1 MNLEFFWMG
10 KLLSKRKKAIGNLL
24 LITFVVTP
32 LVLCVV
38 FVDSMINGIT
48 EKYIWLSGGQIQFTA
63 SSDFIPEDPR
73 MSPVVSGYAV
83 IYSSSSTA
91 DVMIKGV
98 DENYFN
104 AERLSQLGY
113 KLGYQLEDKHGD
125 KDGYELGAKASAM
138 DNAYDSPPIPSIPS
152 IPVLTGNEVLMSA
165 SLARSMGLD
174 IGDKFA
180 MMVLS
185 NPDKSL
191 KSSYPAVFRPV
202 LLQVAGL
209 FSSGYSQL
217 DDSLMFGSSS
227 YFSGVFKNDE
237 IQIEML
243 TGTNDIEANMDIAY
257 QIIGENSLI
266 TSFSLWNE
274 RNESVYQNFAN
285 SKQMILVIILVIG
298 LMACIYCGTIAQEV
312 AADNREEI
320 CIIRMIGGSELQA
333 RRTVFLAALLIVTA
347 GVAMGL
353 IAGLILS
360 LNLPPILKSLA
371 SSGFPGFALYLL
383 DFKVQISGGKLL
395 LLAAL
400 IIGISSMALAVSLR
414 SNEKYSPLELL
425 QS

>member
-10 KLLSKRKKAIGNLL
+10 KLLSKRKKTIGNLL

-48 EKYIWLSGGQIQFTA
+48 EKYICLSGGQIQFTA

-113 KLGYQLEDKHGD
+113 
-125 KDGYELGAKASAM
+125 ELGAKARAT
-138 DNAYDSPPIPSIPS
+138 DNAYDSPSIPS

-237 IQIEML
+237 IQIEVL

-320 CIIRMIGGSELQA
+320 CIIRMIGCSELQA
-333 RRTVFLAALLIVTA
+333 RRTVFLTALLIVTA

-383 DFKVQISGGKLL
+383 DFEVQISGGKLL

>member
-10 KLLSKRKKAIGNLL
+10 KLLSKRKKTIGNLL

-113 KLGYQLEDKHGD
+113 KLED

-165 SLARSMGLD
+165 GLARSMGLD
-174 IGDKFA
+174 IGDKVA

-333 RRTVFLAALLIVTA
+333 RRTIFLTALLIVTA

-383 DFKVQISGGKLL
+383 DFEVQISGGKLL

>member
-10 KLLSKRKKAIGNLL
+10 KLLSKRKKTIGNLL

-113 KLGYQLEDKHGD
+113 KLED

-152 IPVLTGNEVLMSA
+152 IPVLTENEVLMSA
-165 SLARSMGLD
+165 GLARSMGLD
-174 IGDKFA
+174 IGDKVA

-333 RRTVFLAALLIVTA
+333 RRTIFLTALLIVTA

-383 DFKVQISGGKLL
+383 DFEVQISGGKLL

>member
-10 KLLSKRKKAIGNLL
+10 KLLSKRKKTIGNLL

-38 FVDSMINGIT
+38 FVDSMIDGIT
-48 EKYIWLSGGQIQFTA
+48 EKYICLSGGQIQFTA

-98 DENYFN
+98 DEDYFN
-104 AERLSQLGY
+104 AQRLSQLGY
-113 KLGYQLEDKHGD
+113 NESGD
-125 KDGYELGAKASAM
+125 S
-138 DNAYDSPPIPSIPS
+138 PSIPMLS
-152 IPVLTGNEVLMSA
+152 GNEVLVSA
-165 SLARSMGLD
+165 GLARSMKLD

-191 KSSYPAVFRPV
+191 KSSYPAVFRPI

-217 DDSLMFGSSS
+217 DDSLMFGAAS
-227 YFSGVFKNDE
+227 YFSSVFKSDE

-243 TGTNDIEANMDIAY
+243 TGTNDIEANMDIAH
-257 QIIGENSLI
+257 QMIDGNSRI

-320 CIIRMIGGSELQA
+320 CIIRMAGCSELQA
-333 RRTVFLAALLIVTA
+333 RRAVFLTALLIVSA

-353 IAGLILS
+353 LAGLILS

-383 DFKVQISGGKLL
+383 DFEVRISGGKLL
-395 LLAAL
+395 LMAAL
-400 IIGISSMALAVSLR
+400 IIGISSIALAVSLR